1 MLTRKISLATLVVL
15 PFACCLGM
23 ADEAPPEEKVTLM
36 GMLLEWRYPEAKF
49 NGAETSD
56 AAVKEISAI
65 KSKAVLTTPD
75 SAEKVMAFYRK
86 KLNVDA
92 EGRNLD
98 EKEGERITTDRSVLI
113 QDVAGDRTSKL
124 YVIAINGT
132 KSSTTLVVSRT
143 DGDDVTR
150 IAWSDYRQLAP

>member
-1 MLTRKISLATLVVL
+1 MLKHKIALATLVVVS
-15 PFACCLGM
+15 FVSRLGA
-23 ADEAPPEEKVTLM
+23 ADEAPPQEQVTLL

-56 AAVKEISAI
+56 AAVAEISAI

-75 SAEKVMAFYRK
+75 SAAKVMAFYRK

-92 EGRNLD
+92 EGRNLG

-113 QDVAGDRTSKL
+113 QDVSGDRASKL
-124 YVIAINGT
+124 YVIAIIGT
-132 KSSTTLVVSRT
+132 MSSTTLVVSRT
-143 DGDDVTR
+143 EGDDVTR
-150 IAWSDYRQLAP
+150 IAWSNYRQLRP